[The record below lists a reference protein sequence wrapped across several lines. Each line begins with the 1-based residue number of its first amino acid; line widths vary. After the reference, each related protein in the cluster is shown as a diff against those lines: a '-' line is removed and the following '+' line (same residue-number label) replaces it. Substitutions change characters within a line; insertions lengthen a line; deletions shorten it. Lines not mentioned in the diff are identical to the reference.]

1 MVESYQK
8 MSKVYDSLMKSG
20 KFTAAQNKAE
30 NGEYVDSISEI
41 VAICEKDG
49 FIPRYYDE
57 EGHKDHVDRVLQ
69 DLQGY
74 TRQLITE
81 EMNLGNLIDNALK
94 QIENDK
100 EREAQESADAAT
112 AEELFEGDLSAEEE
126 NRMFETIDNYE
137 ELRDNEEEMIRRD
150 EETIARLARGEI

>member
-1 MVESYQK
+1 
-8 MSKVYDSLMKSG
+8 
-20 KFTAAQNKAE
+20 
-30 NGEYVDSISEI
+30 
-41 VAICEKDG
+41 
-49 FIPRYYDE
+49 
-57 EGHKDHVDRVLQ
+57 
-69 DLQGY
+69 
-74 TRQLITE
+74 
-81 EMNLGNLIDNALK
+81 MNLGNLIDNALK